1 MPNRYGFPGR
11 RPACHAAAPK
21 LSSAAEDGSL
31 DSPIANLMH
40 RIAFIGGSLLCLI
53 GATACTALDVA
64 IPAPPPKI
72 IRRLPPVE
80 STHPAIFSIEEIAA
94 ANQQQFKFEESFG
107 RVLEIT
113 KGIPDSPTFGGWIDV
128 GYNSG
133 STGWSM
139 DY

>member
-1 MPNRYGFPGR
+1 MR
-11 RPACHAAAPK
+11 RT
-21 LSSAAEDGSL
+21 
-31 DSPIANLMH
+31 
-40 RIAFIGGSLLCLI
+40 AFIGGTLLCLVT
-53 GATACTALDVA
+53 ATACAALDVVA
-64 IPAPPPKI
+64 PAQPMKV

-80 STHPAIFSIEEIAA
+80 SPHPAIFSIEEIAA
-94 ANQQQFKFEESFG
+94 ANQQQLKFEESFG

>member
-1 MPNRYGFPGR
+1 M
-11 RPACHAAAPK
+11 
-21 LSSAAEDGSL
+21 
-31 DSPIANLMH
+31 
-40 RIAFIGGSLLCLI
+40 LCLAA
-53 GATACTALDVA
+53 ATACAALDVA
-64 IPAPPPKI
+64 APAPPLKI

-80 STHPAIFSIEEIAA
+80 PLRPPIFSIEEIAA
-94 ANQQQFKFEESFG
+94 ANEQQLKFEESFG
-107 RVLEIT
+107 RVLEVT